1 MCNSLSGS
9 IILSLCPLA
18 PLQVLTVN
26 IHYSIKVYFPGGEKG
41 FKYIWLQSDVLD
53 SWVWNFV
60 KCCCRCK
67 WQHNCR
73 IFTEPLGLAKTF
85 GDHLAQTPCSK
96 QGQQQNRMPRTL
108 SSWVS
113 SLSEKEESTVNFFF
127 FLVMFIWNN
136 FYFIAWCP
144 FSGQHWEKP
153 CLSLFLPIQYLCT
166 LTTCPLGFL
175 FDQDNNPSSLSLLSY
190 PSPL

>member
-26 IHYSIKVYFPGGEKG
+26 IHYTIKIYFPGGEKG

-60 KCCCRCK
+60 KCCCHCK

-127 FLVMFIWNN
+127 FCNVYMKYLLFHCLMSFQWAALRKALSVFIPPYPV
-136 FYFIAWCP
+136 FMYIDHMP
-144 FSGQHWEKP
+144 PG
-153 CLSLFLPIQYLCT
+153 LSLWP
-166 LTTCPLGFL
+166 G
-175 FDQDNNPSSLSLLSY
+175 
-190 PSPL
+190 